1 MDTYAI
7 GVGDPDPDAPDFGDA
22 FHSVTWNAG
31 RNAWE
36 YRPRYVHGST
46 LPIRDAITYSTGR
59 DRISNADAAY
69 SCSQR
74 NPECNA
80 GGACS
85 LHKYCG
91 AWGPRCGSGGAT
103 P

>member
-69 SCSQR
+69 RCAQR

-80 GGACS
+80 GE
-85 LHKYCG
+85 
-91 AWGPRCGSGGAT
+91 
-103 P
+103 